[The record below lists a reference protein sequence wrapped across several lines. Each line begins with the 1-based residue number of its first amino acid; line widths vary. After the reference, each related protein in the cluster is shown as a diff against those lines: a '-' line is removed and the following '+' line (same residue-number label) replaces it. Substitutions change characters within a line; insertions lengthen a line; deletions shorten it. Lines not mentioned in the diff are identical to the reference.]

1 MEHKKYTTIGMTKTV
16 YTVEHILLI
25 EDNPADVEIIT
36 QYLREAS
43 FTYQLYTTRSLQE
56 GLETIRHHPINI
68 VLLDLQLEDAHGIN
82 TLRTYMEE
90 AYATPVVVLTG
101 TRKESA
107 AIQVF
112 NEGAQDFLIK
122 GHFDEKQLV
131 RTIRHTIERFKA
143 IVGFKHEHRQL
154 LIRDK
159 RQELIHQM
167 SKFGYW
173 EMDILS
179 QIMTWTPEMY
189 RILDMMPAVDTP
201 EKLPD
206 YLKRVHFDDKQ
217 KVEQFFED
225 VVKNGAPAELQHRII
240 IGNRT
245 IKYLNLYAQ
254 VTIDEISE
262 KILLIGGIKEINER
276 PHAQRAT
283 EISQSLDIMPKFFME
298 ASFGWTIPLMTMAYL
313 VRQMEETLTTAAQRE
328 LMQYFKVGMGG
339 ITGLMRRQMNA
350 ALVAYQ
356 DVKVKKEVWQLIDWK
371 LIFEHLAQWRELNVV
386 LKWSFGD
393 DPPVKEKVLADG
405 TLLVLLLFGIHD
417 YLSECFG
424 HKEQVTL
431 TFSGKKMVE
440 NGSYE
445 LNILFEPQSE
455 NFQPDKVM
463 QCKQRLQDALQRE
476 LYYISED
483 YALITVFVITK
494 IVKLLNATLEIK
506 DTLSMDI
513 KLPLEIHQH
522 LLVPK
527 KEYPENPIHILIV
540 EDNSITRLALRNALQ
555 AWSEHVKI
563 TVAENGM
570 EGLKSFSRNSFD
582 LVLLDTQMPVMDGL
596 EALRKMRIVK
606 STPIVMLLPQAG
618 TEDQKIYTEA
628 GADAFLI
635 KPINDA
641 QMFNTILQL
650 VNTEPAEAI

>member
-1 MEHKKYTTIGMTKTV
+1 MEPKKYSTVGITKTV

-25 EDNPADVEIIT
+25 EDNPADIEIIT

-43 FTYQLYTTRSLQE
+43 FTYQLHSTCSLQE
-56 GLETIRHHPINI
+56 GLEIIRHHPISI
-68 VLLDLQLEDAHGIN
+68 VLLDLQLEDAHGIH
-82 TLRTYMEE
+82 TLRAYMEE

-143 IVGFKHEHRQL
+143 TVSFKQEYRQL

-159 RQELIHQM
+159 RQGLIHEM

-189 RILDMMPAVDTP
+189 RILDIMPTAETP
-201 EKLPD
+201 EKLTD
-206 YLKRVHFDDKQ
+206 YLKQVHFEDKQ

-254 VTIDEISE
+254 VTIDELSE
-262 KILLIGGIKEINER
+262 KILLIGGIKEISER
-276 PHAQRAT
+276 QHAQRAP
-283 EISQSLDIMPKFFME
+283 EISQSLNSITKFFME
-298 ASFGWTIPLMTMAYL
+298 ASFAWTIPLITMAYL
-313 VRQMEETLTTAAQRE
+313 VRQMEETLTSAAQRE
-328 LMQYFKVGMGG
+328 LLQSFKVGMGG

-350 ALVAYQ
+350 ALVAHQ
-356 DVKVKKEVWQLIDWK
+356 EVKAKKEVWQLIDWK

-386 LKWSFGD
+386 LKWNFGD
-393 DPPVKEKVLADG
+393 DPPIKEKVLADG
-405 TLLVLLLFGIHD
+405 TLLVLLLFGTHD

-424 HKEQVTL
+424 HKEQVAL
-431 TFSGKKMVE
+431 TFSGKKIIE
-440 NGSYE
+440 NGIYE
-445 LNILFEPQSE
+445 VTILFEPKST
-455 NFQPDKVM
+455 NIQPEKAM
-463 QCKQRLQDALQRE
+463 QWKQRLQDALQRE
-476 LYYISED
+476 LYYISDD
-483 YALITVFVITK
+483 YSLTTVFVITK

-506 DTLSMDI
+506 DTLSIEI

-522 LLVPK
+522 QPVPK
-527 KEYPENPIHILIV
+527 KEYPDSPVHILIV
-540 EDNSITRLALRNALQ
+540 DDNSITRLALRNALQ
-555 AWSEHVKI
+555 AWSEQI
-563 TVAENGM
+563 TITSAENGM
-570 EGLKSFSRNSFD
+570 EGLKSFSRNAFD
-582 LVLLDTQMPVMDGL
+582 LVLLDTQMPIMDGL
-596 EALRKMRIVK
+596 ETLRKMRIVK
-606 STPIVMLLPQAG
+606 PTPIVMLLPQASIQ
-618 TEDQKIYTEA
+618 DQKTYAEA
-628 GADAFLI
+628 GANAFLV
-635 KPINDA
+635 KPINETE
-641 QMFNTILQL
+641 MFNTILQL
-650 VNTEPAEAI
+650 VAT